1 MKSHLSVKLVRS
13 TIGTSV
19 QTRKVVDGLGLRKIG
34 HSVTVAN
41 TPSFR
46 GMVKKV
52 LHLVEVEE
60 VSAPASTT
68 TPAKS

>member
-1 MKSHLSVKLVRS
+1 M
-13 TIGTSV
+13 

-60 VSAPASTT
+60 VSAPASTA